1 MEDIYINVRP
11 SKSVHLRSS
20 TNQTGP
26 ESSVRRPYRAA
37 VLCVVLLSVF
47 LLAGLI
53 SLGVHYHNSVR
64 AAAAELSTFKA
75 NLTEL
80 LQASDDKLSSLT
92 EEKNELKMNLN
103 EMTEERNELETNL
116 NEMTEERHQLKANL
130 SEMNKELN
138 RFQSL
143 CRQNKTCP
151 AGWTNFWCSCY
162 VLSTESG
169 SWTIGREDCRTRGAD
184 LVVIDSDTEQTFVSK
199 FTNVDTWIGLSDR
212 GNEGSW
218 KWVDETPLIL
228 NNWRKNQPDNGG
240 GSSST
245 GDEDCAHIR
254 SDSEWNDLPCEKS
267 LQWICEKML

>member
-1 MEDIYINVRP
+1 
-11 SKSVHLRSS
+11 HLRPL

-26 ESSVRRPYRAA
+26 ESSVRRPYRAV

-53 SLGVHYHNSVR
+53 SLDVHYYNSVH
-64 AAAAELSTFKA
+64 AAAAELSIFKA

-92 EEKNELKMNLN
+92 EERNELK
-103 EMTEERNELETNL
+103 T
-116 NEMTEERHQLKANL
+116 NL
-130 SEMNKELN
+130 SEINKELN

-143 CRQNKTCP
+143 CRQDKTCP
-151 AGWTNFWCSCY
+151 AGWTKFGFSCY